1 MNRHTVARLLVAFV
15 GVLLCLVG
23 LLHAVVNVRGL
34 QRAAAHGEIAERLV
48 PQMIVN
54 VVFGGATL
62 FMCGAILVLFA
73 FGLRA
78 PSRTLWSIGLL
89 IGLFLL
95 STGVAAYLWEPIP
108 SVLVF
113 SVLGALVCVPLLLWR
128 TDFTKS

>member
-1 MNRHTVARLLVAFV
+1 MNRQTVTRSLVAFV

-34 QRAAAHGEIAERLV
+34 QRAVARGELAERLG
-48 PQMIVN
+48 PQMIAN

-62 FMCGAILVLFA
+62 SICGAILLLVA

-78 PSRTLWSIGLL
+78 PHRTLWSIGVL

-95 STGVAAYLWEPIP
+95 AMGVAAFLLEPIP
-108 SVLVF
+108 SVLLF
-113 SVLGALVCVPLLLWR
+113 SILGALVCIPLLLWSR
-128 TDFTKS
+128 GFTKS